1 MRIRQVMVVGVV
13 WPALALAVPS
23 LASACYVCNQFLQ
36 CVDLTPG
43 AKLCISNAYSCSM
56 LLPCAGGGGYRVP
69 DAPDDG
75 ITAWSLFDAEGET
88 APVFAPESGPL
99 SFGEL
104 ARNLAGAT
112 AGHPAE
118 PGLGALADVALAF
131 GTDFAVTLANDAGD
145 GFALRRIETGA
156 RVRLEVREVVN
167 EEPGRV
173 LADQILGPR
182 DALAV
187 PVVVAGRARVL
198 VLQAERVPRAGGEP
212 EISRLRRA
220 LADAGRPLPVPAQP
234 LLKARAQ

>member
-13 WPALALAVPS
+13 WPALALVVPS

-36 CVDLTPG
+36 CVELTPG
-43 AKLCISNAYSCSM
+43 AKLCINNAYSCSM
-56 LLPCAGGGGYRVP
+56 LLPCAGGAGDRFP
-69 DAPDDG
+69 DGPEEG
-75 ITAWSLFDAEGET
+75 VTAWSLFDAEGAT
-88 APVFAPESGPL
+88 TPVFAPERGPL
-99 SFGEL
+99 SVGEL
-104 ARNLAGAT
+104 ARSLAGPRA
-112 AGHPAE
+112 
-118 PGLGALADVALAF
+118 GLGALADVALAF

-167 EEPGRV
+167 EAPGRV

-187 PVVVAGRARVL
+187 PIVVAGRARVL
-198 VLQAERVPRAGGEP
+198 VLQAERVPRVGGGP
-212 EISRLRRA
+212 EMSRLRRA
-220 LADAGRPLPVPAQP
+220 LAEAGRPLPVPAQP

>member
-23 LASACYVCNQFLQ
+23 LASACYVCTQFFQ

-75 ITAWSLFDAEGET
+75 VTAWSLFDAEGEA
-88 APVFAPESGPL
+88 APVFAPESGPV

-104 ARNLAGAT
+104 ARSLAGPQVRT
-112 AGHPAE
+112 
-118 PGLGALADVALAF
+118 GALADVALAF

-145 GFALRRIETGA
+145 GEEFAVAAEYSDLRPYCRRPGGGRIPATAAIRRRQHRAG
-156 RVRLEVREVVN
+156 
-167 EEPGRV
+167 
-173 LADQILGPR
+173 
-182 DALAV
+182 
-187 PVVVAGRARVL
+187 VAGREADLFAGTTDRVEWRGDSRTR
-198 VLQAERVPRAGGEP
+198 AEPRCP
-212 EISRLRRA
+212 TI
-220 LADAGRPLPVPAQP
+220 
-234 LLKARAQ
+234 

>member
-23 LASACYVCNQFLQ
+23 LASACYVCTQFFQ

-75 ITAWSLFDAEGET
+75 VTAWSLFDAEGEA
-88 APVFAPESGPL
+88 APVFAPESGPV

-104 ARNLAGAT
+104 ARSLAGPQVRT
-112 AGHPAE
+112 
-118 PGLGALADVALAF
+118 GALADVALAF

-187 PVVVAGRARVL
+187 PVVVAGRARLL
-198 VLQAERVPRAGGEP
+198 VLQAERVPRVGGGP